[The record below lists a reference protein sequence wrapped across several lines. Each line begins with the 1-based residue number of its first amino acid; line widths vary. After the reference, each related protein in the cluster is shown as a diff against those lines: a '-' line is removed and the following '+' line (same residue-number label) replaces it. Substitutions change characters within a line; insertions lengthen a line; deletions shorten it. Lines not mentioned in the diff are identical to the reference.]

1 MACCVVLRSVLQ
13 PSSIRWLATPRTYF
27 LHLSLSSVILTD
39 SSTGSPVHVLMLSI
53 QAVNGLPPMH
63 TVLSLPVSVPFFSRP
78 QSAGRSHPPQTYF
91 LHLSLQSLHV
101 LCVCV
106 CVMELAGG
114 GRRAVAGAQSEP
126 RADRRVAVA
135 SPATTPSVPG
145 RRRAR
150 QAPHRPLQAQACRPQ
165 GRPRRTQV
173 LLLPVTEAA
182 PPPSTTTECAFTPP
196 LVVELVHR
204 LMSVK

>member
-1 MACCVVLRSVLQ
+1 MVFLRCTRYFHSPFLFRSSAVLSPRAGHTHRRRTF
-13 PSSIRWLATPRTYF
+13 SIYPC
-27 LHLSLSSVILTD
+27 SLSTCC
-39 SSTGSPVHVLMLSI
+39 M
-53 QAVNGLPPMH
+53 
-63 TVLSLPVSVPFFSRP
+63 
-78 QSAGRSHPPQTYF
+78 
-91 LHLSLQSLHV
+91 
-101 LCVCV
+101 CVCV
-106 CVMELAGG
+106 CVMEPAGG
-114 GRRAVAGAQSEP
+114 GRRAVAGAQSQP

-135 SPATTPSVPG
+135 SPATPPSVPG

-150 QAPHRPLQAQACRPQ
+150 QAPHRPLQAQARRPQ

-182 PPPSTTTECAFTPP
+182 PPPPSTTTECAFTPP